1 LGLGVLVGALVVAAP
16 AKASVNAQDATTA
29 PPMVTIVMSRSEI
42 SAADN
47 MIGSEP
53 TGTCKQ
59 DDKNITPL
67 YAPNNGFSVAAWVAA
82 NAPKVHL
89 TGSIETG
96 VTQDDANWCAHY
108 GRSFGPSWSQL
119 EALGSE
125 YGMHFISHSAD
136 YPQVWTTVPS
146 TWVDPYG
153 GSDRLADWQNWE
165 TCGSRDAITQHG
177 LLGAL
182 GQYDWPNQK
191 TDPTVMA
198 NDVIPCF
205 YMNRSYQGTTD
216 LNTLASVQANDDIA
230 TTRQLLGG
238 RCNVVDLPCS
248 TLLPECATCRYTVP
262 VSVIN
267 QINFLKPGQALNLQA
282 YVLVRNSNPDVTT
295 GVNQYKTN
303 ADQWDCT
310 NPNPAYHWSNDAE
323 RYCWVDLRSCV
334 NRLARQAAGHRESN
348 AHTARTS
355 YRAVICASGR
365 TATAPRLLAAPDTPD
380 THTTSG
386 KPSAD
391 LRRPRSLEKTHCEPR
406 RDPSAW
412 RTLPVLA

>member
-1 LGLGVLVGALVVAAP
+1 MGRAILGLGMLVAALAVAAS
-16 AKASVNAQDATTA
+16 AKASVSVQDATMA

-67 YAPNNGFSVAAWVAA
+67 YAPNHGFSVAAWVAA

-89 TGSIETG
+89 TGSVETG
-96 VTQDDANWCAHY
+96 ITKDNANWCAHY
-108 GRSFGPSWSQL
+108 GESLGPSWSQL
-119 EALGSE
+119 EALGSV

-136 YPQVWTTVPS
+136 YPLVWTTAPK
-146 TWVDPYG
+146 TWMG
-153 GSDRLADWQNWE
+153 TLADWQNSE
-165 TCGSRDAITQHG
+165 TCGSRDVITQHG
-177 LLGAL
+177 LLGAD
-182 GQYDWPNQK
+182 GQYDWPSQK
-191 TDPTVMA
+191 TDPTVMT

-205 YMNRSYQGTTD
+205 YMNRSYQGTG

-230 TTRQLLGG
+230 STRQLLGG
-238 RCNVVDLPCS
+238 RCNVVGLPCS
-248 TLLPECATCRYTVP
+248 TLLPGCSTCRYTVP

-267 QINFLKPGQALNLQA
+267 QINFLKPGQALNLQG

-310 NPNPAYHWSNDAE
+310 NPNPAYHWSNDVE
-323 RYCWVDLRSCV
+323 RYCWVDFQRIIRSIQNNPNV
-334 NRLARQAAGHRESN
+334 VV
-348 AHTARTS
+348 T
-355 YRAVICASGR
+355 
-365 TATAPRLLAAPDTPD
+365 
-380 THTTSG
+380 
-386 KPSAD
+386 
-391 LRRPRSLEKTHCEPR
+391 
-406 RDPSAW
+406 DPEGVAQTWGMSPPT
-412 RTLPVLA
+412 R